1 MWASYGLKTNGLK
14 VVCRIP
20 LHNSCADCA
29 KTLAEG
35 PITQSATRF
44 HDEFTIKQALQ
55 PAVVASCSVSLLRP
69 AAAIP

>member
-29 KTLAEG
+29 KTLEG

-44 HDEFTIKQALQ
+44 HDEVTIKQALQ
-55 PAVVASCSVSLLRP
+55 SAFVASCSVS
-69 AAAIP
+69 